1 MSTLLRRFRQLPRR
15 AWIVFTAALVAA
27 LGGIAWLTSAPTQV
41 STDNAYL
48 KADISYVA
56 PRVHGLVAQI
66 LVKDNQLVQAGDVL
80 VRLDDTEYLSRV
92 RSAEA
97 DVAQAEAAVAAAH
110 AALARS
116 GAEESLARA
125 SLGEAQ
131 TTIASAEAERD
142 RAAADRT
149 RYEALVGQGW
159 VPRQK
164 FEAVA
169 ATAVTASSNVGKVR
183 AAALVAQNQVSVA
196 SRRSGELHAQIKSA
210 EAAKA
215 RAEAALALAKQDEGD
230 ATIHAPIAGVVG
242 DRQIEA
248 GEFVQ
253 PGTRLMAIVRHDAL
267 YVLANFKETQT
278 ERMLAGEKA
287 EIYVDALPGTVVRG
301 TVESLSPASG
311 SEFALLPFEPGN
323 GNFTKIVQ
331 RVPVRIKLAPG
342 QSVLSRLRPGLSVSA
357 TVMLDGGQPTSQVA
371 AAR

>member
-1 MSTLLRRFRQLPRR
+1 MSTLARRIRQLPRR
-15 AWIVFTAALVAA
+15 AWIVFAAALIAA
-27 LGGIAWLTSAPTQV
+27 AGGVAWLTSAPTQV

-56 PRVHGLVAQI
+56 PRIRGLVAQV
-66 LVKDNQLVQAGDVL
+66 LVKDNQIVQAGDPL

-97 DVAQAEAAVAAAH
+97 DMAQADAAIAAAK
-110 AALARS
+110 AALDRS
-116 GAEESLARA
+116 DAEESLARA

-131 TTIASAEAERD
+131 TAIASAEAERD
-142 RAAADRT
+142 RAASDRT

-164 FEAVA
+164 FESVS
-169 ATAVTASSNVGKVR
+169 ATAVTANSNVGKVR
-183 AAALVAQNQVSVA
+183 AAALVAQNQVSVVQH
-196 SRRSGELHAQIKSA
+196 RRAELQAQIKSA
-210 EAAKA
+210 EATKA
-215 RAEAALALAKQDEGD
+215 HADATLALAKQDEGD
-230 ATIHAPIAGVVG
+230 AIIRAPISGIVG
-242 DRQIEA
+242 DRQIES

-253 PGTRLMAIVRHDAL
+253 PGTRLMAIVRLDAL
-267 YVLANFKETQT
+267 YVVANFKETQT

-287 EIYVDALPGTVVRG
+287 EIYVDALPGTVIRG

-311 SEFALLPFEPGN
+311 SEFSLLPFEPGT

-331 RVPVRIKLAPG
+331 RVPVRIKLTPG
-342 QSVLSRLRPGLSVSA
+342 QSGLARLRPGLSVSA
-357 TVMLDGGQPTSQVA
+357 TVTLDAGAPQSRLA